1 MLTYHACLS
10 ISGRVALDDYVDLVA
25 KLKGQAGGVHKA
37 PVLPGKGTASGKRAV
52 IGGATESSSH
62 TIDQEE
68 CVHFLTKHTE

>member
-1 MLTYHACLS
+1 M
-10 ISGRVALDDYVDLVA
+10 DLVA

-37 PVLPGKGTASGKRAV
+37 PVLPGKGTAAGKRAV

-68 CVHFLTKHTE
+68 WVACLLRDGRVTLSILTARG